1 MTPGE
6 IRRLY
11 FIVRTFL
18 SYGLD
23 ELIPRMRITLP
34 LRIWRRTLFWMPN
47 RHKDQVLGERLRL
60 ALQELGPVWIKFGQ
74 MLSTR
79 RDLFPPQIADELAM
93 LQDRVAPF
101 DGVRAKKQIEE
112 AMGNIPVETWFDDFD
127 IQPLASASIAQ
138 VHTARLKPLVT
149 AGIENVLNAF
159 LYRAPALKAA
169 RQRLNGKVLRIVLK
183 EFSTPLVLVFSE
195 RQLDVLG
202 EWEGEADCSVITHMS
217 VLPKLRDRQQLTALI
232 RSGELEVEGDIQVVQ
247 NFVALSDLAE
257 FDPAELL
264 APFIGDIAAEGIGKA
279 IHGGTAFL
287 RKNLQ
292 RQQRYAAE
300 VITEEWRMAPG
311 PLEVAWFAEE
321 TAAVERAVDALTKR
335 LEKLEGK

>member
-1 MTPGE
+1 M
-6 IRRLY
+6 
-11 FIVRTFL
+11 
-18 SYGLD
+18 
-23 ELIPRMRITLP
+23 
-34 LRIWRRTLFWMPN
+34 
-47 RHKDQVLGERLRL
+47 
-60 ALQELGPVWIKFGQ
+60 
-74 MLSTR
+74 
-79 RDLFPPQIADELAM
+79 
-93 LQDRVAPF
+93 
-101 DGVRAKKQIEE
+101 
-112 AMGNIPVETWFDDFD
+112 
-127 IQPLASASIAQ
+127 
-138 VHTARLKPLVT
+138 
-149 AGIENVLNAF
+149 NAF

-202 EWEGEADCSVITHMS
+202 AWEGDADCSVITHMS

-247 NFVALSDLAE
+247 NFVALTDLAE

-264 APFIGDIAAEGIGKA
+264 APFIGDIAAEGIGKVL
-279 IHGGTAFL
+279 HGGASFA
-287 RKNLQ
+287 RKSLL

-300 VITEEWRMAPG
+300 VLTEEWRMAPG

-321 TAAVERAVDALTKR
+321 TAAVELAVDALTKR